1 MLPLPPWA
9 QLSSAPVSPT
19 SPCAQAAGAGVASP
33 PPNATALTEHGC
45 AAKTC
50 ATDPD
55 LRAALRERLLQRA
68 MLSRE
73 YTLYEYFCDG
83 CFFPCLIVEGDDA
96 GSDLK
101 NGVRVYMGNKDY
113 VVDFKPCER
122 TQLVRSA
129 YSCAVTRRNESL
141 REVARRSG
149 STQAD
154 MVRLNRHIAGMTS
167 SARFE
172 VGVILRTRRR

>member
-1 MLPLPPWA
+1 ML
-9 QLSSAPVSPT
+9 T
-19 SPCAQAAGAGVASP
+19 R
-33 PPNATALTEHGC
+33 EH
-45 AAKTC
+45 
-50 ATDPD
+50 
-55 LRAALRERLLQRA
+55 
-68 MLSRE
+68 
-73 YTLYEYFCDG
+73 TLYEYFCDG
-83 CFFPCLIVEGDDA
+83 RFFPCLIVGGEDA
-96 GSDLK
+96 ASDLK

-113 VVDFKPCER
+113 VVHFKPCER
-122 TQLVRSA
+122 AQLVRSA

-172 VGVILRTRRR
+172 AGVILRTLRR